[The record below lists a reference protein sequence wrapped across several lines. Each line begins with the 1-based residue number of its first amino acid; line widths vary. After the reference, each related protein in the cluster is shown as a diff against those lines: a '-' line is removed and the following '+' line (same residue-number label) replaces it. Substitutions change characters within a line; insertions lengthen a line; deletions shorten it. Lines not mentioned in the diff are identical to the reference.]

1 MFQHGGLKNITLCG
15 RQISLSE
22 PGLERCSQICI
33 HQAETHLFSK
43 QLGRLTANIEILPMC
58 YGYTYLPNNKTC
70 YISRKMSEANF
81 ISDRSFKNQWKSALT
96 GEPQCVKNR
105 KQSFLK
111 LNESLVNTQHICQF
125 SHRDFTNSR
134 LQTRCTAKYFAYTRP
149 LTNLKEYFE
158 LQVLKLYEVTIKTT
172 FKRSITLTSAVNETV
187 LNLLTNL
194 ALKSG
199 TSLINNFINGI
210 GLKTSD
216 MLKQSLK
223 KLEEAGFKGEMI
235 TKEIPTQAN
244 FTLFNYSLVSES
256 FSTLQLLSNQDKDIF
271 IR

>member
-1 MFQHGGLKNITLCG
+1 MT
-15 RQISLSE
+15 
-22 PGLERCSQICI
+22 
-33 HQAETHLFSK
+33 
-43 QLGRLTANIEILPMC
+43 
-58 YGYTYLPNNKTC
+58 
-70 YISRKMSEANF
+70 
-81 ISDRSFKNQWKSALT
+81 SALT
-96 GEPQCVKNR
+96 
-105 KQSFLK
+105 
-111 LNESLVNTQHICQF
+111 
-125 SHRDFTNSR
+125 
-134 LQTRCTAKYFAYTRP
+134 
-149 LTNLKEYFE
+149 
-158 LQVLKLYEVTIKTT
+158 
-172 FKRSITLTSAVNETV
+172 ETV

-235 TKEIPTQAN
+235 TKEVPTQAN